1 MSARPIPKLVE
12 DQDAAARIAA
22 AAKAGAKA
30 EQAKVIQV
38 RATVGRAKMRFRHWG
53 QILSF
58 LVLVVAPF
66 GAAAFYLQDRATPQ
80 YASNVGFT
88 VRSNDVTVPT
98 DLLGGITQL
107 TAGPANVD
115 GDILHEFIESQMLV
129 ERLLERR
136 DLRAHF
142 AQTHETDPIFAL
154 APDATIEDFLSYWQ
168 RVVRLSY
175 DQATGLMQLQV
186 LAFDP
191 DTAHAITQAIIEES
205 QVLLNE
211 LNAAVRRDSVR
222 YAEDDLAI
230 TTQRLVR
237 AREELAAFRSRTQI
251 VDPEIDLEGRLGVMT
266 NLQQQ
271 LAEVLV
277 DYDLLSANTSNPNDT
292 RLQQMRARITA
303 IEARIAEERGTFNAV
318 GEDGRDEAY
327 SDLMTEYEGLVVA
340 RELAETTHGL
350 AVAALDLARTNAA
363 RQSRYLAVYIEP
375 TMPVAPQYPRNA
387 MILAQAGLFLLIAW
401 SILALIVYSIRDRR

>member
-1 MSARPIPKLVE
+1 MSARPIPKLVD
-12 DQDAAARIAA
+12 DQDAAARIGAA
-22 AAKAGAKA
+22 ARAGAGA
-30 EQAKVIQV
+30 EKAKVIQV

-53 QILSF
+53 QIVSF
-58 LVLVVAPF
+58 LLLVVAPF
-66 GAAAFYLQDRATPQ
+66 AATTFYLQERATPQ
-80 YASNVGFT
+80 YASTVGFT
-88 VRSNDVTVPT
+88 VRSNEATIPT

-107 TAGPANVD
+107 ASGPANVD

-129 ERLLERR
+129 ERLLARD
-136 DLRAHF
+136 DLRAHY
-142 AQTHETDPIFAL
+142 AQTHEQDPIFAL
-154 APDATIEDFLSYWQ
+154 SPDATMEDFVGYWQ

-175 DQATGLMQLQV
+175 DQATGLMELQV

-211 LNAAVRRDSVR
+211 LNASVRADSVR
-222 YAEDDLAI
+222 YAEDDLAL

-277 DYDLLSANTSNPNDT
+277 DYDLLNANTSNPNDT
-292 RLQQMRARITA
+292 RLQQMRARIDA

-318 GEDGRDEAY
+318 NEDGRDEAY

-340 RELAETTHGL
+340 RELAQTTHGL

-375 TMPVAPQYPRNA
+375 TMPEAPQFPRNA
-387 MILAQAGLFLLIAW
+387 MILAQVGLFLLVGW